1 MRAKPSSI
9 SYPDTVTTACFP
21 WHCEKELQS
30 AWDEPQVVSRPPKTS
45 KQYAAPVAE
54 HSISVAFINE
64 EMAIVPR
71 QPLLKGFCRERC
83 FSLLLGSADS
93 LQKYESVHTDGNFLS
108 KMILSCCP
116 PEPTAAVVPPPKMRA
131 EMGQQ
136 CSQTAT

>member
-1 MRAKPSSI
+1 MRAKPFSI
-9 SYPDTVTTACFP
+9 SYPDTVTTTCFP
-21 WHCEKELQS
+21 WHCEKGLQS
-30 AWDEPQVVSRPPKTS
+30 AWDEPQVVSWPSKTS
-45 KQYAAPVAE
+45 TLLQWQSTPYP
-54 HSISVAFINE
+54 SVAFINE